1 MVERKVFE
9 FERESN
15 CDIMFL
21 VERNGKTRLMSF
33 KSNPWL
39 RRDEFLNQ
47 RKEYEKQIYKQ
58 SLFLFTG
65 VLARPKMSSTVTG
78 KAGGHSQG
86 MMLHLI
92 AKASI
97 MGEELIDKNTS
108 RRYDADKIQNVQLI
122 TDHYGNWT
130 QFIMVIQYN
139 DSIATASLT
148 DKHNFQEICGPQ
160 AMLRRHLIRGYHDRV
175 FYAETTGNAEK
186 LFQLNLH
193 STKPETV
200 TKKEIF

>member
-1 MVERKVFE
+1 
-9 FERESN
+9 
-15 CDIMFL
+15 MFL

-47 RKEYEKQIYKQ
+47 RKEQEKQIFKQ

-65 VLARPKMSSTVTG
+65 VLAKPKMAHATQSG
-78 KAGGHSQG
+78 KAGANSQG

-130 QFIMVIQYN
+130 QFIMVI
-139 DSIATASLT
+139 
-148 DKHNFQEICGPQ
+148 
-160 AMLRRHLIRGYHDRV
+160 
-175 FYAETTGNAEK
+175 
-186 LFQLNLH
+186 
-193 STKPETV
+193 
-200 TKKEIF
+200 

>member
-1 MVERKVFE
+1 
-9 FERESN
+9 
-15 CDIMFL
+15 
-21 VERNGKTRLMSF
+21 
-33 KSNPWL
+33 
-39 RRDEFLNQ
+39 
-47 RKEYEKQIYKQ
+47 
-58 SLFLFTG
+58 
-65 VLARPKMSSTVTG
+65 
-78 KAGGHSQG
+78 

-200 TKKEIF
+200 TKKEIFQLAGSWIAALEPDCENIQNDTEEETVKESLYIF